1 MIDTV
6 TGPGTLPFAVQL
18 KALTDLEGRY
28 QPKLSGLRIIE
39 SASDNGLRMTS
50 RLRDL
55 EVKDLLTLSRF
66 FGFSSE
72 TFSLA
77 ISLLDRFLSV
87 MKIQP
92 KHLSCVGLCCFYIA
106 VKSSEENKN
115 IPLANDLIRISQ
127 NRFTV
132 SDMMRMEK
140 IIIEKLNWK
149 VKAPTAL
156 RFLRLFHS
164 YVQEQLGADSEK
176 KLSLER
182 LETQLKACHCSFVFS
197 KMKPS
202 LLAMALL
209 RLEVEDQRDPEERD
223 QLSEAMESL
232 QKLLTI
238 RDGDLVCVRELVGKC
253 LAEYS
258 TAKCSRPNSQRLRWT
273 ISGRT
278 ARQLKH
284 SYYKITHLPTIP
296 ESAC

>member
-6 TGPGTLPFAVQL
+6 TGPAALPFAVQL

-39 SASDNGLRMTS
+39 SAQDNGIRMTT
-50 RLRDL
+50 RLREL
-55 EVKDLLTLSRF
+55 EVKDLLTLTRF

-106 VKSSEENKN
+106 AQSSEDKKSV
-115 IPLANDLIRISQ
+115 PLAADLIRISQ

-140 IIIEKLNWK
+140 IIMEKVNWK
-149 VKAPTAL
+149 VKAPTSL

-164 YVQEQLGADSEK
+164 YVQEQLGTESDDI
-176 KLSLER
+176 LSLDR
-182 LETQLKACHCSFVFS
+182 LEAQLKACHCSFVFS
-197 KMKPS
+197 KLKPS

-209 RLEVEDQRDPEERD
+209 CFGVEDQHDPQHSENI
-223 QLSEAMESL
+223 SEALNNL

-238 RDGDLVCVRELVGKC
+238 KDGDLVCVRELVGKC
-253 LAEYS
+253 LTEYAA
-258 TAKCSRPNSQRLRWT
+258 AKCSRPNSQRLRWT

-284 SYYKITHLPTIP
+284 SFYKITHLPTIP